1 MRGGVTESM
10 RPEAAALRQR
20 AEIPEPAVFGARAI
34 IACALLGAAGLLA
47 LAWLMPSP
55 FVRQFFPALF
65 LLPLGLLCL
74 VRPSFAVLG
83 IVAFIPLGP
92 TELLPIADS
101 QAIALTMIA
110 GIGAAGL
117 SALRYGR
124 SRQVNGPVLGFL
136 AAGTLAAAF
145 GKTLPEVTLEEGIRS
160 LIGSLAPFAFISA
173 RYDPRFYRAF
183 ILAVVA
189 GPLASVLLSILVA
202 PLGIGN
208 GPIGVSRLDGMLHPA
223 NLASASTIALMA
235 ATLELVRGERRMLA
249 WLGINAVILV
259 GSGARVPLLLV
270 TLFGLGILLL
280 ARTDHFRFGYKLKLT
295 ALAVPLLL
303 VVGGIFG
310 PQIIARSFTTWTGQ
324 SGFQFSGRDIIWDL
338 FVDVIAGS
346 PWFGYGIA
354 AGRFAVS
361 MQEVALLGSNAA
373 HNEYLRLAVDVG
385 ILGVVLIFAGFL
397 VWIARETRRLP
408 PGEAT
413 VARGAAL
420 VFALH
425 SITDNTLIAL
435 TMMVRVFWFAV
446 VFDRARTEAAA
457 RRRFSRSSGRAW
469 GAAGIRSA
477 SR

>member
-1 MRGGVTESM
+1 VTGVV
-10 RPEAAALRQR
+10 PDGLRR
-20 AEIPEPAVFGARAI
+20 RSEWAEPAVFGARAI
-34 IACALLGAAGLLA
+34 VVAALLGAAGLLA

-55 FVRQFFPALF
+55 FVRQFFPLLFALPVGIACF
-65 LLPLGLLCL
+65 
-74 VRPSFAVLG
+74 VQPSLAVLG
-83 IVAFIPLGP
+83 VIALIPLGP
-92 TELLPIADS
+92 TELLPIATN
-101 QAIALTMIA
+101 QAIALTKIA

-117 SALRYGR
+117 SALRHGI
-124 SRQVNGPVLGFL
+124 SRQFNGPLLGFL
-136 AAGTLAAAF
+136 AAGALAAAF
-145 GKTLPEVTLEEGIRS
+145 GRTLPDVTLGEGIRS

-173 RYDPRFYRAF
+173 RYDKRFYRPF
-183 ILAVVA
+183 LLAVLA
-189 GPLASVLLSILVA
+189 GPLASVVLSIVVA
-202 PLGIGN
+202 PIGIGN
-208 GPIGVSRLDGMLHPA
+208 GPFALGRLDGMLHPA
-223 NLASASTIALMA
+223 NLASASTVGIMA
-235 ATLELVRGERRMLA
+235 ATLELVRGDRRMIA
-249 WLGINAVILV
+249 WLGINAIILV

-280 ARTDHFRFGYKLKLT
+280 ARTAHFRFGHKLRLT
-295 ALAVPLLL
+295 AMALPLVL
-303 VVGGIFG
+303 VVAAVFG

-338 FVDVIAGS
+338 FIDVIALS

-361 MQEVALLGSNAA
+361 MEDVALLGSNAA

-385 ILGVVLIFAGFL
+385 IVGVVLIFLGFL
-397 VWIARETRRLP
+397 VWITRETRRMP

-413 VARGAAL
+413 VVRGAAL
-420 VFALH
+420 VLAAH

-457 RRRFSRSSGRAW
+457 RRRFNPSSGRAP
-469 GAAGIRSA
+469 GSPGRPSP